1 MVPSLRPMRKRLEIR
16 MTSFREQLLAACKAK
31 ASPLGRKLT
40 AAEVFEVAVGVG
52 GVRKPVA
59 KVEMNDDEWIRSLEI
74 EPSLKGVNIRRE
86 IAACVFWAKNNKK
99 LPTRR
104 RILNWLAKAER
115 VVDLK
120 ASGAQYATGLKVPPA
135 PGPEGWLSWV
145 ADNIPPEEDAAW
157 GQVTAAYNCQ
167 TFSMLPQSWQARC
180 RGAIAND
187 Q

>member
-1 MVPSLRPMRKRLEIR
+1 MG
-16 MTSFREQLLAACKAK
+16 FREQLLAACKAK

-52 GVRKPVA
+52 ESVLLKKHPTISNKKTAELTDAEWVA
-59 KVEMNDDEWIRSLEI
+59 SLEA
-74 EPSLKGVNIRRE
+74 EPHLSGVNIKRE
-86 IAACVFWAKNNKK
+86 INACQFWCKNNKK

-135 PGPEGWLSWV
+135 PGPEGWLAWV

-167 TFSMLPQSWQARC
+167 TFSMLPGSWQARC
-180 RGAIAND
+180 RGAIA
-187 Q
+187 

>member
-1 MVPSLRPMRKRLEIR
+1 
-16 MTSFREQLLAACKAK
+16 MTFREQLLAACKAK
-31 ASPLGRKLT
+31 ASPPGRKLT

-52 GVRKPVA
+52 EAKPKVA
-59 KVEMNDDEWIRSLEI
+59 SKSSSATLTLTDAEWVASLEA
-74 EPSLKGVNIRRE
+74 EPALSGVNIKRE
-86 IAACVFWAKNNKK
+86 INACQFWCKNNKK

-135 PGPEGWLSWV
+135 PGPDGWLAWV

-167 TFSMLPQSWQARC
+167 QFSMLPQSWQARC
-180 RGAIAND
+180 RGAIA
-187 Q
+187 